1 MSGQPNILCCLV
13 ARASVV
19 LARYIDPQVGANLED
34 TINQL
39 LANVSPEQESAT
51 LKFSGFGLKLFFLFI
66 DMMYFET

>member
-19 LARYIDPQVGANLED
+19 LARYIDPQVGAHLED

-39 LANVSPEQESAT
+39 LSKVSPDQEAET
-51 LKFSGFGLKLFFLFI
+51 LKFSGFGLKLFHFFLI
-66 DMMYFET
+66 